1 MAGFRRFI
9 INIVEWLLIAFIVLL
24 TLFSAIGGAV
34 QGNYIGGTMPV
45 VLFLVYG
52 FMGFLSAAVLA
63 AFYFLLAE
71 IAENTR
77 RA

>member
-9 INIVEWLLIAFIVLL
+9 INIVEWLLIVFIVLL
-24 TLFSAIGGAV
+24 TAFSAIGGAL
-34 QGNYIGGTMPV
+34 QGNYIGGAMPV

-71 IAENTR
+71 IADNTR